1 MTSTTYELFPDES
14 RVTAMRAA
22 AVRALDRVEPGSLLG
37 VGTGTTVGQFIEL
50 LAASDRRPVAAVA
63 SSRRTAHL
71 LLAAGIDVVPLPETG
86 RVPLYIDG
94 ADEVDGAL
102 RLVKGGGGAHA
113 REKVLACAA
122 DLFVC
127 IVDDSKMVSSLGSG
141 PVPVEVLPF
150 ARHWVARRL
159 SEMGGRPVHRVDFV
173 TDNGNELLDVHGLDL
188 TDPCSVECAIACI
201 PGVVACGIF
210 ALRPADVVCA
220 GDADGAVVEM
230 RPPTR

>member
-1 MTSTTYELFPDES
+1 MTPSTYELFPDEA
-14 RVTAMRAA
+14 RTVAMRAA
-22 AVRALDRVEPGSLLG
+22 AVRALEHVEPGSLMG
-37 VGTGTTVGQFIEL
+37 IGTGATVAQFIEV
-50 LAASDRRPVAAVA
+50 LAASDRRPIEAVA

-71 LLAAGIDVVPLPETG
+71 LLAAGIDVVPLPDSG

-94 ADEVDGAL
+94 ADEVDPVM
-102 RLVKGGGGAHA
+102 RLIKGGGGAHA

-127 IVDDSKMVSSLGSG
+127 IVDDSKVVPALGG

-150 ARHWVARRL
+150 ARHWVARQL
-159 SEMGGRPVHRVDFV
+159 SELGGRAVPRVEFV
-173 TDNGNELLDVHGLDL
+173 TDNGNELLDVYGLSL
-188 TDPCSVECAIACI
+188 ADPGAVECSIACI

-210 ALRPADVVCA
+210 ALRPADVVYA
-220 GDADGAVVEM
+220 GDATGAVVEM

>member
-1 MTSTTYELFPDES
+1 MTSGTYELFPDEA
-14 RVTAMRAA
+14 RTKAMRAA
-22 AVRALDRVEPGSLLG
+22 AVRALGHVEPGSLLG
-37 VGTGTTVGQFIEL
+37 VGTGATVAQFIEV
-50 LAASDRRPVAAVA
+50 LASSDRCPGEAVA

-71 LLAAGIDVVPLPETG
+71 LLAAGIDVVPLPDSG

-94 ADEVDGAL
+94 ADKVDPML
-102 RLVKGGGGAHA
+102 RLIKGGGGAHA

-122 DLFVC
+122 DLFLC
-127 IVDDSKMVSSLGSG
+127 IVDDSKVVPALGGG

-159 SEMGGRPVHRVDFV
+159 SEIGARAVPRVDVV
-173 TDNGNELLDVHGLDL
+173 TDNGNEVLDVYGLDL
-188 TDPCSVECAIACI
+188 ADPGSVECSIACI

-210 ALRPADVVCA
+210 ALRAADIVYA
-220 GDADGAVVEM
+220 GDASGAVVEM